1 MTRMSGMTLLSWLIS
16 TQYVE
21 QIGLTSGHRG
31 WFTLRRTIGIDIV
44 RLVGI
49 IVLVDGLHGIV
60 ESKGAQMLLMRM
72 LVAELEGHKSA
83 VRWQRSFLLLCAITI
98 ENDIILVLLL
108 LLLLVLLLLMLNL
121 LVALF
126 GFLGL
131 LEDPQTANRLG
142 WLAIQGGIEG
152 STCG

>member
-1 MTRMSGMTLLSWLIS
+1 
-16 TQYVE
+16 
-21 QIGLTSGHRG
+21 
-31 WFTLRRTIGIDIV
+31 
-44 RLVGI
+44 
-49 IVLVDGLHGIV
+49 
-60 ESKGAQMLLMRM
+60 
-72 LVAELEGHKSA
+72 
-83 VRWQRSFLLLCAITI
+83 
-98 ENDIILVLLL
+98 
-108 LLLLVLLLLMLNL
+108 LMLNL